1 MFRRCLYIK
10 SKSPNYKAFRF
21 SSSLS
26 EDEILHKSYQGLW
39 PRFLSLNTKDS
50 LDEIFHRHLKAGV
63 IDSDGLVNRIRF
75 LKLYT
80 GTHRAFSSINFA
92 HLPLTVLSLQFA

>member
-1 MFRRCLYIK
+1 MIRRCLYIK
-10 SKSPNYKAFRF
+10 SYTLYHKSIRF
-21 SSSLS
+21 SSTLS

-63 IDSDGLVNRIRF
+63 VDSDGLLNRIRF

-80 GTHRAFSSINFA
+80 GTHRAFSSIHFVY
-92 HLPLTVLSLQFA
+92 LRLTVPSVPFA